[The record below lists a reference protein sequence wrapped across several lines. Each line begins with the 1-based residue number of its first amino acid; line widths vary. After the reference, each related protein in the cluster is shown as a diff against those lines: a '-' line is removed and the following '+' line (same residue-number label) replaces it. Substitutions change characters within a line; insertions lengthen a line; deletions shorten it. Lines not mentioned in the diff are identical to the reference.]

1 MQIVSNIHVFIFSS
15 LSIDEDIDKT
25 NDSSHNNQNISDFE
39 GKVVCI
45 QSVQYDKGLYEIN
58 N

>member
-45 QSVQYDKGLYEIN
+45 HSVQYDKGLYEIN